1 MNLDRFLTARYR
13 NRSGPVRPVTGPVPT
28 GFFNPGL
35 DTRGA
40 RAGRRRW
47 EAAPDPTAGGA
58 FQRSN
63 EGAATRSGAGV
74 APARGSA
81 DGWGCRARVAP
92 VVDPDGDGDGARL
105 RERGPRSRMGLAD
118 RIAADALF
126 GWR

>member
-1 MNLDRFLTARYR
+1 VTAGAAR
-13 NRSGPVRPVTGPVPT
+13 PRPVSTV
-28 GFFNPGL
+28 

-40 RAGRRRW
+40 RAVG
-47 EAAPDPTAGGA
+47 APAPDPTAGGA

-63 EGAATRSGAGV
+63 EGAPTRSRAGV